1 MRIYGLIY
9 YPVDQ
14 ENMYTSHREP
24 LSELISSIKTLS
36 NGQLTLIQ
44 ESVDAFNK
52 PYIKIERNVSSNLV
66 SEKFLFDFGD
76 LLRIHHCYSKQPF
89 SKDKFEYALER
100 VCNINNLNAQLS
112 TTGNPGNDI
121 TIDGVGVSLKTQ
133 ADSNIRVGK
142 VHISKFMELGK
153 GDWSDKISDLIG
165 LRQQF
170 FDHMSSYDQIFTLRC
185 LSKKS
190 EHYKYELVEIPKKL
204 LLEAEHGELSIQ
216 AGSKQNPKPGYCRV
230 KDVDGKEK
238 YQLYFDGGGE
248 RKLQVKNIL
257 KEYCTVHAQWE
268 FSLT

>member
-1 MRIYGLIY
+1 MSTFNS
-9 YPVDQ
+9 DHF
-14 ENMYTSHREP
+14 SK
-24 LSELISSIKTLS
+24 LSASIKTLS
-36 NGQLTLIQ
+36 DGQMSLIQ

-52 PYIKIERNVSSNLV
+52 PYINIERNSTSDLV
-66 SEKFLFDFGD
+66 SEKFLYDFGD

-100 VCNINNLNAQLS
+100 VCNINNLNAKLS
-112 TTGNPGNDI
+112 TAGNPGNDI
-121 TIDGVGVSLKTQ
+121 TIDGIGFSLKTQ
-133 ADSNIRVGK
+133 ADSNIRAGK

-153 GDWSDKISDLIG
+153 GNWSDKIEDLIG

-170 FDHMSSYDQIFTLRC
+170 FNHMRSYERILTLRC
-185 LSKKS
+185 LDKKV

-216 AGSKQNPKPGYCRV
+216 TDSKQNPKPGYCRV
-230 KDVDGKEK
+230 KDKNGNEK

-248 RKLQVKNIL
+248 RKLQVKNLL